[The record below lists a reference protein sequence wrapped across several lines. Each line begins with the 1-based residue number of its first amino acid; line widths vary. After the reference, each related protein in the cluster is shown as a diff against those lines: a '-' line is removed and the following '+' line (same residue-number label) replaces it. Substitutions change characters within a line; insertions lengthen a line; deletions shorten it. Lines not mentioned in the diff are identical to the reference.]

1 MNQALKTQPNIPDF
15 SALLDDSSESEA
27 GIKVDIKRLIW
38 GIWQQRLMI
47 TGVTAAMAVLGVVL
61 ALTVLQS
68 TWIGHTTLLKKEQQ
82 DEFRVGRY
90 GLPFKTQEYAFKT
103 LLDTLMLPGTL
114 ENAMQQVGINMP
126 GHELARL
133 VDVRVGKESKA
144 FTISVKWSD
153 PVMAAALTNS
163 LADVFIQR
171 NKDMRRHEIESSLN
185 SYRDRLTSA
194 DAGSAEQAEALLS
207 FEASNDIS
215 DIDTQL
221 MVLLEK
227 RQQLEV
233 DLRSLDGDRF
243 AAAEQGKR
251 LLTQIDGEPNMI
263 VQTSYFV
270 NPLQKNLSQMEW
282 ELTQARGRYTDDNPK
297 VKDLMLSITKI
308 KAMVDSGKDTNTP
321 SETFAHNPVKQEL
334 TITHYESQA
343 ELLRLETR
351 VERLSAMLVE
361 LTERI
366 NELTQQ
372 RKAHEALSLKK
383 TSAQGL
389 QNDLRQ
395 RVDSLTVL
403 LLGQVGDFE
412 LLERAGQPEQPERS
426 GRSMLVV
433 GLTLLG
439 AMTAVGIALL
449 SEFFTPR
456 IRTLKDLELSSGI
469 SLICEVSSVDQPLV
483 NLNAAVSPIASQFR
497 RFSNDL
503 QQATHQRQLAFFS
516 VESQAGTTTTAI
528 NCALGTHMKGEAIS
542 LVDADLR
549 TTSHPIDIKHPSVS
563 QQRSLIDRLTQLN
576 PQIELGSATLN
587 LNQQPGCLQITP
599 ARLSGDRQG
608 RPEDVL
614 MIGGRVMSE
623 ARIQLET
630 QQGWTFYN
638 LPAVGEQ
645 EAGFEALQQIGA
657 AVLVVRSGQT
667 RKAELTALLARLQRH
682 EISVVAA
689 VLCDILD
696 ALMSDGQVL
705 QSSDLV
711 NDFKKLTL
719 ALRPAKFRF
728 GADPA

>member
-1 MNQALKTQPNIPDF
+1 MNQALKTQPRVTDF
-15 SALLDDSSESEA
+15 SSLLDDSSEPEA

-47 TGVTAAMAVLGVVL
+47 VGVTATTAIIALMLAMSM
-61 ALTVLQS
+61 LQP
-68 TWIGHTTLLKKEQQ
+68 TWTGRTTLLKKEQQ

-114 ENAMQQVGINMP
+114 ESAMQQAGIRMP

-133 VDVRVGKESKA
+133 VDVHVGKESKA

-163 LADVFIQR
+163 LAEVFIQR
-171 NKDMRRHEIESSLN
+171 NKNMRRQEIESSLN
-185 SYRDRLTSA
+185 SYRDRLASA
-194 DAGSAEQAEALLS
+194 DAGSAQQADALLT

-215 DIDTQL
+215 DINTQL

-243 AAAEQGKR
+243 AAAEQGRR

-282 ELTQARGRYTDDNPK
+282 ELSQARGRYTDDNPK
-297 VKDLMLSITKI
+297 VKDLILRITKI
-308 KAMVDSGKDTNTP
+308 QAMVDSGKDTSTP

-351 VERLSAMLVE
+351 VERLSAMLIE

-366 NELTQQ
+366 NDLTRQ
-372 RKAHEALSLKK
+372 RKSHEALSLKK

-412 LLERAGQPEQPERS
+412 LLERAAQPDQPERS
-426 GRSMLVV
+426 VRSMLVI

-439 AMTAVGIALL
+439 AMTAVAIALL
-449 SEFFTPR
+449 REFFTPR
-456 IRTLKDLELSSGI
+456 IRTLKDLELCSGI
-469 SLICEVSSVDQPLV
+469 SLICEVNNADQPRV
-483 NLNAAVSPIASQFR
+483 NLDAAVSPIAGQFR

-516 VESQAGTTTTAI
+516 VESQAGTTTTAV
-528 NCALGTHMKGEAIS
+528 NCALGMHMKGESIS

-549 TTSHPIDIKHPSVS
+549 MTSQPIDIQHPNVV
-563 QQRSLIDRLTQLN
+563 QQRSLSGWLTQTDTQTTSEPVPLVLN
-576 PQIELGSATLN
+576 PHLGYLK
-587 LNQQPGCLQITP
+587 ITP
-599 ARLSGDRQG
+599 ARMPGDRQPM
-608 RPEDVL
+608 PEDVL
-614 MIGGRVMSE
+614 MIGGREMSDT
-623 ARIQLET
+623 RVQLET
-630 QQGWTFYN
+630 HQDWTFYN
-638 LPAVGEQ
+638 LPAIDEQ

-667 RKAELTALLARLQRH
+667 RKADLSALLARLQRH
-682 EISVVAA
+682 DITVVAA
-689 VLCDILD
+689 VLCDVPD

-705 QSSDLV
+705 QSGDLRDDV
-711 NDFKKLTL
+711 RKLML
-719 ALRPAKFRF
+719 ALQPAKLRSAS
-728 GADPA
+728 GLA

>member
-1 MNQALKTQPNIPDF
+1 MSQALKIQPNMSDF
-15 SALLDDSSESEA
+15 SSLLDDSSEPEA
-27 GIKVDIKRLIW
+27 SIKVDVKRLIW

-47 TGVTAAMAVLGVVL
+47 AGVTAATAIL
-61 ALTVLQS
+61 ALMLALSMLQT
-68 TWIGHTTLLKKEQQ
+68 TWTGRTTLLKKEQQ

-90 GLPFKTQEYAFKT
+90 GLPFKTQDYAFKT

-114 ENAMQQVGINMP
+114 ESAMQQAGINMP
-126 GHELARL
+126 SYELARL
-133 VDVRVGKESKA
+133 VDVHVGKESKA
-144 FTISVKWSD
+144 FTISVQWSD
-153 PVMAAALTNS
+153 PVMAKALTNS
-163 LADVFIQR
+163 LADVFIER
-171 NKDMRRHEIESSLN
+171 NKNMRRQEIQSSLN
-185 SYRDRLTSA
+185 SYRDRLASA
-194 DAGSAEQAEALLS
+194 DAGSAQQADALLT

-215 DIDTQL
+215 DIKTQL

-243 AAAEQGKR
+243 AAAEQGRR

-270 NPLQKNLSQMEW
+270 NPLQKKLSQMQW
-282 ELTQARGRYTDDNPK
+282 ELTQSQGRYTDDNPK
-297 VKDLMLSITKI
+297 VKDLMLRITKI
-308 KAMVDSGKDTNTP
+308 QAMVDSGKDTNTP

-351 VERLSAMLVE
+351 VERLSAMLIE

-366 NELTQQ
+366 NDLTRQ
-372 RKAHEALSLKK
+372 RKSHEALSLKK

-412 LLERAGQPEQPERS
+412 LLERAGQPDQPERS
-426 GRSMLVV
+426 VRIILVI

-439 AMTAVGIALL
+439 ALTAVAIALL
-449 SEFFTPR
+449 VELFTPR
-456 IRTLKDLELSSGI
+456 IRTLKDLELCSGI
-469 SLICEVSSVDQPLV
+469 SLICEVNNADQPRV
-483 NLNAAVSPIASQFR
+483 NLDAAVSPIAGQFR

-516 VESQAGTTTTAI
+516 AESQAGTTTTAI
-528 NCALGTHMKGEAIS
+528 NCALGIHMKGESIS

-549 TTSHPIDIKHPSVS
+549 MTSQPIDIQHPNVV
-563 QQRSLIDRLTQLN
+563 QQRSLSGWLTHG
-576 PQIELGSATLN
+576 PQTTSAPVPPALCPN
-587 LNQQPGCLQITP
+587 SGYLKITP
-599 ARLSGDRQG
+599 ARMPGDRQPM
-608 RPEDVL
+608 PEDVL
-614 MIGGRVMSE
+614 MIGGRAMSDT
-623 ARIQLET
+623 RVQLET
-630 QQGWTFYN
+630 HQDWTFYN

-667 RKAELTALLARLQRH
+667 RKAELSALLARLHRH
-682 EISVVAA
+682 DITVVAA
-689 VLCDILD
+689 VLCDVPD

-705 QSSDLV
+705 QSGDLR
-711 NDFKKLTL
+711 DDARKLML
-719 ALRPAKFRF
+719 ALQPAKLRPAS
-728 GADPA
+728 GLA